1 MRKAAFIVGLLEL
14 LVSPLIL
21 WLCYNYYMD
30 MLKITASE
38 PISPEA
44 LEMIRNIYIVAC
56 GVAVVLGVTF
66 FVVAQILIA
75 NKRKIPAG
83 VLTIIFVSKIAGV
96 LTFFISYD
104 EDKKIEPENYIPVEE
119 EETNETR
126 SRNKCPFCGKVV
138 SKFDEFCP
146 HCKHKLF

>member
-30 MLKITASE
+30 MLKLTASE

-96 LTFFISYD
+96 LTFFIKYD
-104 EDKKIEPENYIPVEE
+104 DKNTNNIESSS
-119 EETNETR
+119 NE
-126 SRNKCPFCGKVV
+126 
-138 SKFDEFCP
+138 
-146 HCKHKLF
+146 